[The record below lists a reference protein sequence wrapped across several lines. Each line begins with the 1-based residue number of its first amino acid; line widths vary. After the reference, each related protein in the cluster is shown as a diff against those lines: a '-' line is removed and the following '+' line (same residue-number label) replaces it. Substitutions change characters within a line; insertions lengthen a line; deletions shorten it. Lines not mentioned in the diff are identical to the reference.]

1 MKKFKKVLGV
11 LMALVVCLVPLAG
24 TAMSV
29 QAEGTTTYYVKYV
42 NDGTISD
49 WRFQTGGW
57 TDGGYHR
64 ELYYLTSN
72 ITDGDKIVVEGSG
85 DKTLVIETNVNLSE
99 VTFFGAATPVVTA
112 KSIDTVYGLFG
123 SKFAVNG
130 NVKNAYVY
138 ENSVCNFNNNVS
150 YLEVINSDGD
160 KIEATIYV
168 GGTVDHA
175 KSVGTNKT
183 HFDLYSFQTGTFNMH
198 DGALY
203 TKQEQCSQTPPAAA
217 TTAPAAPATPSTPS
231 TSAGSEYD
239 DVPKTADAR
248 FNPLW
253 LIGMAV
259 VCFAGG
265 LALRKEK

>member
-1 MKKFKKVLGV
+1 MKKLKKMLGG
-11 LMALVVCLVPLAG
+11 LMALVVCLIPLLNTTIPAQAAG
-24 TAMSV
+24 EV
-29 QAEGTTTYYVKYV
+29 TTYYVKYV

-49 WRFQTGGW
+49 WRFQYGGW

-64 ELYYLTSN
+64 ELYYLTQN
-72 ITDGDKIVVEGSG
+72 IKDGDKIVVEGTG
-85 DKTLVIETNVNLSE
+85 DKTLYIEANANLSE
-99 VTFFGAATPVVTA
+99 VTFFSCATPVVTA

-130 NVKNAYVY
+130 DVKNAYVY

-150 YLEVINSDGD
+150 YLEIINSDAD
-160 KIEATIYV
+160 NIEATVYV
-168 GGTVDHA
+168 GGTVAHA
-175 KSVGTNKT
+175 KSVGATKT
-183 HFDLYSFQTGTFNMH
+183 HFDLYSFVAGSFTMH

-203 TKQEQCSQTPPAAA
+203 TKQEQCSQTPPAVA
-217 TTAPAAPATPSTPS
+217 TLAPAVPSTPS
-231 TSAGSEYD
+231 TSTGGEYD

-265 LALRKEK
+265 LALRKSK